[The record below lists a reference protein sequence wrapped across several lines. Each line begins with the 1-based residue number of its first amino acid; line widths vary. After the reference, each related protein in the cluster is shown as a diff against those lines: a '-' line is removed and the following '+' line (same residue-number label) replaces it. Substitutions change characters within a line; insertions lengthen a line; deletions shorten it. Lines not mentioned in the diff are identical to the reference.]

1 MAGSEAEEHL
11 ALLDAAFRDSGR
23 PAPGCADRLA
33 AFLDE
38 LAMWSTRAALTG
50 LRTARSRVEDGIMD
64 CVPLAGILPPGARL
78 VDVGSGN
85 GLPGLVVA
93 VMRPDVRVVLL
104 EPSARRTAFLRAASS
119 AASADCEIVRERV
132 EDWRP
137 EPFDVAVSRAVFP
150 VPRWLDLAR
159 PLVRPGGSVVA
170 MIAGDDLP
178 EPPVGLRLDVTESYV
193 LPWSARRRSLAVF
206 ERVRP

>member
-1 MAGSEAEEHL
+1 ML
-11 ALLDAAFRDSGR
+11 QAAFRDMGH
-23 PAPGCADRLA
+23 PVPGCVDRLA

-38 LAMWSTRAALTG
+38 LATWSARGGLTG

-64 CVPLAGILPPGARL
+64 CVPLAGIVRESARL

-104 EPSARRTAFLRAASS
+104 EPSARRTSFLRSASS
-119 AASADCEIVRERV
+119 AASVECEIVRERV
-132 EDWRP
+132 EDWTP

-159 PLVRPGGSVVA
+159 PLVRQGGSIVA

-178 EPPVGLRLDVTESYV
+178 RPPAGLRLDATERYV
-193 LPWSARRRSLAVF
+193 LPWSARKRTLAVF
-206 ERVRP
+206 ERVSS